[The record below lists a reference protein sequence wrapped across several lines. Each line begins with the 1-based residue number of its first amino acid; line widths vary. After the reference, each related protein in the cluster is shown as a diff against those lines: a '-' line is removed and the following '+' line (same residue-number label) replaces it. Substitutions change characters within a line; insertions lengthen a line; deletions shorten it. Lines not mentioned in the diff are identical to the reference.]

1 MKMKKIFKKFPNSK
15 RLFHSSIP
23 RWASVKELADEID
36 IRLPKES
43 KLSDIIDTVWKVSRN
58 K

>member
-1 MKMKKIFKKFPNSK
+1 MKKIFKKFPNSK